1 VPSPALVVPGAAL
14 PAGSTRVQAA
24 RTQAGLTQAALAE
37 ASGLSRQAVGAIEAG
52 RHRPG
57 VDAALGLARVLG
69 VPVEEL
75 FGTPPPAQSASVLG
89 EPVAEDG
96 PVVMARVGNRRVH
109 APADLAG
116 GQERWPVADGR
127 WTDGEARP
135 FTSGDG
141 HEDGLVVVGCDPA
154 LGLLTAQLPPAGPRR
169 MVAVSGSTRA
179 ALAAMT
185 AGRAHAALVHGRPG
199 KLPPTPVG
207 VLRLHMTRWRV
218 GLATRTGHALSL
230 TDLAGRR
237 AGIVQ
242 REEGASSQQA
252 LLRALRAQGCAPAD
266 GPIAGGHLAVA
277 QRVVAGARAGVTI
290 EPAAVHH
297 HLGFHP
303 LEEHV
308 VQLWI
313 APEHREHPAV
323 QELGGVLT
331 SRIFQSRLAAIG
343 GYDLTGCGTSIQK
356 LP

>member
-1 VPSPALVVPGAAL
+1 MPGGAL
-14 PAGSTRVQAA
+14 PAGRTRVQAA

-37 ASGLSRQAVGAIEAG
+37 ASGLSRQAVGAIETG
-52 RHRPG
+52 RHRPS
-57 VDAALGLARVLG
+57 VDAALSLARVLG
-69 VPVEEL
+69 MPVEDL
-75 FGTPPPAQSASVLG
+75 FGTPPPAASASVLG
-89 EPVAEDG
+89 ERVAEG
-96 PVVMARVGNRRVH
+96 APVVMARVGDRPVH

-127 WTDGEARP
+127 WAGGEARP

-141 HEDGLVVVGCDPA
+141 YEDGLVVVGCDPA
-154 LGLLTAQLPPAGPRR
+154 LGLMTAQLPPTGPRR

-179 ALAAMT
+179 ALAAMA

-218 GLATRTGHALSL
+218 GLATVGTRRTPPLAAL
-230 TDLAGRR
+230 AR
-237 AGIVQ
+237 ARGGIVQ

-252 LLRALRAQGCAPAD
+252 LLRALRAQGCAAAD
-266 GPIAGGHLAVA
+266 GPIAAGHLDVA
-277 QRVVAGARAGVTI
+277 MRVVAGARAGVTI

-313 APEHREHPAV
+313 APGHREHPAV

-343 GYDLTGCGTSIQK
+343 GYDLTGCGTSIPG